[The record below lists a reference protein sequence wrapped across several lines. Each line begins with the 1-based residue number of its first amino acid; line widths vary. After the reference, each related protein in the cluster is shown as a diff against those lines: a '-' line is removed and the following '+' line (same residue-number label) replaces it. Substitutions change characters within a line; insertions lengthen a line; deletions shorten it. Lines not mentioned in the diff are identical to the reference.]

1 LLHLLRRHRQRL
13 GRSLAGLLALAWM
26 TVALQPCA
34 VAQPVTPPPMVHAHG
49 HHAHDH
55 GGTIDAIHHHEAQQ
69 QKVPCAPGA
78 DCPVFKA
85 VDGQAASKAA
95 DSSDLP
101 LPIAP
106 ALPASWP
113 SPLPR
118 AAAPAVS
125 LRALR
130 VALPAPP
137 LLEFRVLLI

>member
-34 VAQPVTPPPMVHAHG
+34 VAQPATPPPMVHAHAHG
-49 HHAHDH
+49 HH
-55 GGTIDAIHHHEAQQ
+55 GMAIEAMHHHQAQQ

-85 VDGQAASKAA
+85 VDGQASSKAA

-101 LPIAP
+101 VP
-106 ALPASWP
+106 ALPALVASWP

-118 AAAPAVS
+118 PTAQAAP
-125 LRALR
+125 LRVVR